1 MRRIAVVTLLSL
13 TLAVAIPDSP
23 DVAPFKTAVDEG
35 WKLWVKCLQTA
46 KDMSEC
52 ATEQD
57 AYERGFV
64 AFYDALR

>member
-13 TLAVAIPDSP
+13 TLA
-23 DVAPFKTAVDEG
+23 VAPFKTAVDEG